1 VMKPRY
7 LVQTFRPLQH
17 LVQLLF
23 QNLVPLCLVLLLL
36 VLPVHQRMMQGLL
49 SLLQHKFQFTNL
61 QAQ

>member
-36 VLPVHQRMMQGLL
+36 VLPVQRMMQGLL